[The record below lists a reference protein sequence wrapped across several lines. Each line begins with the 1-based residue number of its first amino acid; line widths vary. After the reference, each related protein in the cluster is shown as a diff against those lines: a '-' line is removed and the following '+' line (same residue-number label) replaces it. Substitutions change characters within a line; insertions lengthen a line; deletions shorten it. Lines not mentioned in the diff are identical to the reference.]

1 ILSNL
6 SIAYDDQARTVTTT
20 LFGLSPTTASF
31 QEGVGCALDF
41 SGSDRPH
48 ISTSSDLPDAQALWP
63 AGDLTGAPDPSL
75 QSTLEAMLAADNDAG
90 LNTRALL
97 VVKQGAIVAEAY
109 GQGATTDTPLLGWS
123 MAKSLTSVMLGNLEY
138 RGLLDIGEPPGFEVW
153 QDDDRRD
160 ITVRDLLTMTDGL
173 GFAEAYDPGDDAT
186 AMLFTEPSAANYV
199 LQQPLEHR
207 PGTVFNYSSGTANLL
222 AYLHYLRTGADPAS
236 AHRDFLD
243 HIYRPLGMQN
253 AVFET
258 DASGVFVGS
267 SYFYAPARD
276 WARLGQLMLN
286 NGEIN
291 GRRIVREDWVARSVT
306 PNTSGNEKAYGF
318 QWWLNRGDEGLRWP
332 SLPADAFAAQGNRQ
346 QWLMV
351 IPSEQL
357 AIVRLGWTAGSYP
370 ADSRFADL
378 VSAARDL

>member
-1 ILSNL
+1 MKTLLVSLSALPSLLLVVLVLAALAGFPPAYIWSAPGVATGIGAKLLCSSRYVSGFGEQQSFEDLVQYSPILSNL

-20 LFGLSPTTASF
+20 LLGLSPTTASF

-41 SGSDRPH
+41 AGFDRPP

-63 AGDLTGAPDPSL
+63 AGNLTGSPAPSL
-75 QSTLEAMLAADNDAG
+75 QTALEDMLAADNDAG

-97 VVKQGAIVAEAY
+97 VVKQGAIIAEAY
-109 GQGATTDTPLLGWS
+109 GQGATADTPLLGWS

-138 RGLLDIGEPPGFEVW
+138 RGLLDIGEPPGFEAW

-236 AHRDFLD
+236 A
-243 HIYRPLGMQN
+243 
-253 AVFET
+253 
-258 DASGVFVGS
+258 
-267 SYFYAPARD
+267 
-276 WARLGQLMLN
+276 
-286 NGEIN
+286 
-291 GRRIVREDWVARSVT
+291 
-306 PNTSGNEKAYGF
+306 
-318 QWWLNRGDEGLRWP
+318 
-332 SLPADAFAAQGNRQ
+332 
-346 QWLMV
+346 
-351 IPSEQL
+351 
-357 AIVRLGWTAGSYP
+357 
-370 ADSRFADL
+370 
-378 VSAARDL
+378 